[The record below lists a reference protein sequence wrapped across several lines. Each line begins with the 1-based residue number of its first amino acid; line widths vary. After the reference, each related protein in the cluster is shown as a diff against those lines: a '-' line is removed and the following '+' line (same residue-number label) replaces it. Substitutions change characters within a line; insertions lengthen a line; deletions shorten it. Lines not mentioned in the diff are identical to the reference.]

1 MFKAEFS
8 LSKAAND
15 GTPKSPPYWEEL
27 VQIVL
32 NGQDPQELNV
42 RMLAHLEIERMANE
56 AIQEADQEA
65 GDNTSAAAGGR
76 KDH

>member
-15 GTPKSPPYWEEL
+15 DKPKSPPYWEEL
-27 VQIVL
+27 VEIVL

-42 RMLAHLEIERMANE
+42 RMLAHLEIERMAIE
-56 AIQEADQEA
+56 AGQADQEA

-76 KDH
+76 EDH